1 MARLFITP
9 REIDLISDLNKEIV
23 KDVIGQKVYYYK
35 VREELSDVHDVY
47 EEAIDKIFDPPINLD
62 ARIEWNQSEIRTNQ
76 FGSEEYNTITVYIQ
90 YRDVLDKQIDIE
102 EGDYLS
108 YGNTFFE
115 VATSIIDSIIFG
127 EIEYSTGYKL
137 VCKQARKGLIDKVP
151 IGPTDESYS
160 DKDAVEK
167 TFIQQ
172 RGYKENK
179 LGPTGDVRALQQ
191 QGKLQRPP
199 EGPVEVS
206 PKGDSERIS
215 SAFYG
220 DEGDDC

>member
-115 VATSIIDSIIFG
+115 VATSVIDSIIFG

-137 VCKQARKGLIDKVP
+137 VCKQARKGLIDKTP

-160 DKDAVEK
+160 DKDAIEK

-172 RGYKENK
+172 RGYTENK

-199 EGPVEVS
+199 DGPVEVS

-220 DEGDDC
+220 DEGEDC

>member
-35 VREELSDVHDVY
+35 VREELSNVHDVY

-115 VATSIIDSIIFG
+115 VATSVIDSIIFG

-137 VCKQARKGLIDKVP
+137 VCKQARKGLIDKTP

-172 RGYKENK
+172 RGYTENK

-199 EGPVEVS
+199 DGPVEVS

-220 DEGDDC
+220 DEGEDC